1 MAFTRPT
8 LDQLITR
15 TKTDLEARLNGGNP
29 VLRRAFI
36 AVIARVIA
44 GAAHLLYGFL
54 DYIFLQAFPDTAE
67 DEYLLRWASI
77 YGVSRKV
84 AEFAEGDVVFT
95 GTNGTIIPALT
106 QVQRADG
113 VVFETEIQVTI
124 ASGEATVNAIAVE
137 AGVDGNTD
145 PATVMTLVSP
155 ISGVDNEVTVDTGGL
170 VGGVEEESIDDLR
183 LRLLARIRQPPQGG
197 NADDFETWA
206 LEVPGVTRAWVY
218 PLALGPGEVSI
229 FFVRDD
235 DTPSIIPDAGEVQAV
250 QDYIDAR
257 RPVTATATVVAP
269 IDSPLNFNI
278 ELLTVDTPEIRAA
291 VEAELADLLRRE
303 SEPGGT
309 IPLSHINEAISI
321 AAGEYDHDLNSPSA
335 DVVATSGQLKTMG
348 TVTWV

>member
-1 MAFTRPT
+1 MAFIRPT

-113 VVFETEIQVTI
+113 VVFETEVQVTI
-124 ASGEATVNAIAVE
+124 SSGEATVNAIAVE

-183 LRLLARIRQPPQGG
+183 LRLLNRIRQPPQGG
-197 NADDFETWA
+197 NAADFETWA

-235 DTPSIIPDAGEVQAV
+235 DTPSIIPDAGEVQDV

-269 IDSPLNFNI
+269 IDSPLNFTI

-291 VEAELADLLRRE
+291 VEDELADLLRRE

-309 IPLSHINEAISI
+309 IPLSHFNEAISI
-321 AAGEYDHDLNSPSA
+321 AAGEYDHDLTSPSA